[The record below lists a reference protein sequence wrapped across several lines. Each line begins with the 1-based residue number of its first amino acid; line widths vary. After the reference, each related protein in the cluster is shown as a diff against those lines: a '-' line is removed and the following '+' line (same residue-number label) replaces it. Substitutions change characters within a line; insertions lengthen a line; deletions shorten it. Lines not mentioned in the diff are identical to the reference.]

1 MRGLPQLSI
10 LADAPGA
17 PGAKVSANDTL
28 RLPGLAA

>member
-28 RLPGLAA
+28 RPPGLAA